1 LYSLLLGCKFQRDCH
16 LFWMTE
22 WTLTK
27 KSVAEMEMLVIGDNE
42 GVFARRSTYTK
53 KAEMC
58 ISTQA
63 TKKAI

>member
-1 LYSLLLGCKFQRDCH
+1 
-16 LFWMTE
+16 
-22 WTLTK
+22 
-27 KSVAEMEMLVIGDNE
+27 MLVIGDNE

-63 TKKAI
+63 TKKQFNVLAKIITTRRFMCTLKSEL